1 MSLTLYPSSI
11 LKLNKLCLPSKLYLA
26 FSIIILLFSLFSQ
39 SIFNIIK
46 FGIIIAFWTWNLNI
60 ICKAGYKN
68 ITWVLLVFT
77 FIMAF
82 NPTVE
87 PLVQGQFT
95 GFHHPLKTIKDV
107 IQSKLPIN
115 PLKYKYTH
123 PSWTKGSYKETVV
136 DTLSNDGWTQGM
148 VYDEAIIQPYN

>member
-1 MSLTLYPSSI
+1 MSLTLSTQSL

-26 FSIIILLFSLFSQ
+26 IAIITLLFSLFNQ

-60 ICKAGYKN
+60 ICKAGYNN
-68 ITWVLLVFT
+68 IAWVLLVFT

-82 NPTVE
+82 NPTIE
-87 PLVQGQFT
+87 PLVQGQFN
-95 GFHHPLKTIKDV
+95 GIHHPLKTIKDI

-115 PLKYKYTH
+115 PLQYKYTH
-123 PSWTKGSYKETVV
+123 PGWTK
-136 DTLSNDGWTQGM
+136 GM